1 MFTVNKKISVN
12 STILDYFVYAVTMV
26 LLMVMIFFM
35 LY

>member
-12 STILDYFVYAVTMV
+12 STILDYCVYAMTAIV
-26 LLMVMIFFM
+26 LVAMMFFM